1 MQESHFPPYLH
12 LRKWSFLQS
21 NMHICLHSC
30 FYYCY
35 FNEYF
40 HNYCFL
46 PSRCPES
53 AAEEDI
59 SSVALLAPISSKQM
73 HLSLFTISPI
83 LPLTTHQRQVINTE
97 EKQFIF
103 IACNHSKHPHGL
115 FVPPRQE
122 GRQSD
127 NTPLVAEV
135 HYFTWAIPLF
145 QHQKLCEV
153 LFLSA
158 KVAREAV
165 SVAAAGAVAHRLQ

>member
-1 MQESHFPPYLH
+1 MQESCSTPYLH
-12 LRKWSFLQS
+12 LRKQS
-21 NMHICLHSC
+21 SPQSSMHAGLHSC

-40 HNYCFL
+40 HNYDFL
-46 PSRCPES
+46 SSRCPES

-59 SSVALLAPISSKQM
+59 SFVALLAPISSKQM

-122 GRQSD
+122 GQQAD
-127 NTPLVAEV
+127 NTTLVAEL
-135 HYFTWAIPLF
+135 HYFT
-145 QHQKLCEV
+145 
-153 LFLSA
+153 
-158 KVAREAV
+158 
-165 SVAAAGAVAHRLQ
+165 